1 MSILETRNLRK
12 IYGSGDTEVR
22 ALDGVNLSVDS
33 GEFVAIVGTS
43 GSGKS
48 TLLHIL
54 GLIERHDGGRYLF
67 DGTELRPGKDY
78 AALRRRHIGFIF
90 QSYNLI
96 PTLTCRENIRLPL
109 LFERDLPDR
118 SEEWMERLDIAA
130 LRDQRTAVL
139 SGGEKQR
146 VGFARAMM
154 ADPGLLLADE
164 PTGNL
169 DGENRDVIFSILR
182 QEHAAGRSVMLIT
195 HDAEAASQAQE
206 VFHLESG
213 VLAHA

>member
-1 MSILETRNLRK
+1 MKQITIELQHVQKSYVRPVLRDINLRLPQGG
-12 IYGSGDTEVR
+12 YYAVLGR
-22 ALDGVNLSVDS
+22 
-33 GEFVAIVGTS
+33 S

-154 ADPGLLLADE
+154 TDPGLLLADE

-206 VFHLESG
+206 VFHLENG
-213 VLAHA
+213 VLTHA

>member
-1 MSILETRNLRK
+1 MKQITIELQHVQKSYVRPVLRDINLRLPQ
-12 IYGSGDTEVR
+12 GGDYAVLGR
-22 ALDGVNLSVDS
+22 
-33 GEFVAIVGTS
+33 S

-206 VFHLESG
+206 VFHLENG
-213 VLAHA
+213 VLTHA

>member
-1 MSILETRNLRK
+1 MKQITIELQHVQKSYVRPVLRDINLRLPQGG
-12 IYGSGDTEVR
+12 YYAVLGR
-22 ALDGVNLSVDS
+22 
-33 GEFVAIVGTS
+33 S

-206 VFHLESG
+206 VFHLENG

>member
-1 MSILETRNLRK
+1 MKQITIELQHVQKSYVRPVLRDINLRLPQGG
-12 IYGSGDTEVR
+12 YYAVLGR
-22 ALDGVNLSVDS
+22 
-33 GEFVAIVGTS
+33 S

-154 ADPGLLLADE
+154 ADRGLLLADE

-206 VFHLESG
+206 VFHLENG
-213 VLAHA
+213 VLTHA

>member
-1 MSILETRNLRK
+1 MKQITIELQHVQKSYVRPVLRDINLRLPQGG
-12 IYGSGDTEVR
+12 YYAVLGR
-22 ALDGVNLSVDS
+22 
-33 GEFVAIVGTS
+33 S

-54 GLIERHDGGRYLF
+54 GLIERHDGGCYLF

-206 VFHLESG
+206 VFHLENG
-213 VLAHA
+213 VLTHA

>member
-1 MSILETRNLRK
+1 MKQITIELQHVQKSYVRPVLRDINLRLPQGG
-12 IYGSGDTEVR
+12 YYAVLGR
-22 ALDGVNLSVDS
+22 
-33 GEFVAIVGTS
+33 S

-206 VFHLESG
+206 VLHLENG
-213 VLAHA
+213 VLTHA

>member
-1 MSILETRNLRK
+1 MLRDINLRLPQGG
-12 IYGSGDTEVR
+12 YYAVLGR
-22 ALDGVNLSVDS
+22 
-33 GEFVAIVGTS
+33 S

-206 VFHLESG
+206 VFHLEDG
-213 VLAHA
+213 VLTHA

>member
-1 MSILETRNLRK
+1 MKQITIELQHVQKSYVRPVLRDINLRLPQGG
-12 IYGSGDTEVR
+12 YYAVLGR
-22 ALDGVNLSVDS
+22 
-33 GEFVAIVGTS
+33 S

-109 LFERDLPDR
+109 LFERDLPDH

-206 VFHLESG
+206 VFHLENG
-213 VLAHA
+213 VLTHA

>member
-1 MSILETRNLRK
+1 MKQITIELQHVQKSYVRPVLRDINLRLPQGG
-12 IYGSGDTEVR
+12 YYAVLGR
-22 ALDGVNLSVDS
+22 
-33 GEFVAIVGTS
+33 S

-206 VFHLESG
+206 VFHLENG
-213 VLAHA
+213 VLTHA

>member
-1 MSILETRNLRK
+1 MKQITIELQHVQKSYVRPVLRDINLRLPQGG
-12 IYGSGDTEVR
+12 YYAVLGR
-22 ALDGVNLSVDS
+22 
-33 GEFVAIVGTS
+33 S

-154 ADPGLLLADE
+154 ADPGLLLAHE

-182 QEHAAGRSVMLIT
+182 QEHATGRSVMLIT

-206 VFHLESG
+206 VFHLENG
-213 VLAHA
+213 VLTHA

>member
-1 MSILETRNLRK
+1 MKQITIELQHVQKSYVRPVLRDINLRLPQGG
-12 IYGSGDTEVR
+12 YYAVLGR
-22 ALDGVNLSVDS
+22 
-33 GEFVAIVGTS
+33 S

-118 SEEWMERLDIAA
+118 SEEWIERLDIAA

-206 VFHLESG
+206 VLHLENG
-213 VLAHA
+213 VLTHA

>member
-1 MSILETRNLRK
+1 MKQITIELQHVQKSYVRPVLRDINLRLPQGG
-12 IYGSGDTEVR
+12 YYAVLGR
-22 ALDGVNLSVDS
+22 
-33 GEFVAIVGTS
+33 S

-195 HDAEAASQAQE
+195 HDAAAASQAQE
-206 VFHLESG
+206 VFHLENG
-213 VLAHA
+213 VLTHA

>member
-1 MSILETRNLRK
+1 MKQITIELQHVQKSYVRPVLRDINLRLPQGG
-12 IYGSGDTEVR
+12 YYAVLGR
-22 ALDGVNLSVDS
+22 
-33 GEFVAIVGTS
+33 S

-182 QEHAAGRSVMLIT
+182 QEHATGRSVMLIT

-206 VFHLESG
+206 VFHLENG
-213 VLAHA
+213 VLTHA

>member
-1 MSILETRNLRK
+1 MKQITIELQHVQKSYVRPVLRDINLRLPQGG
-12 IYGSGDTEVR
+12 YYAVLGR
-22 ALDGVNLSVDS
+22 
-33 GEFVAIVGTS
+33 S

-54 GLIERHDGGRYLF
+54 GLIEQHDGGRYLF

-206 VFHLESG
+206 VFHLENG
-213 VLAHA
+213 VLTHA

>member
-1 MSILETRNLRK
+1 MKQITIELQHVQKSYVRPVLRDINLRLPQGG
-12 IYGSGDTEVR
+12 YYAVLGR
-22 ALDGVNLSVDS
+22 
-33 GEFVAIVGTS
+33 S

-130 LRDQRTAVL
+130 LRDQRTTVL

-206 VFHLESG
+206 VFHLENG
-213 VLAHA
+213 VLTHA

>member
-1 MSILETRNLRK
+1 MKQITIELQHVQKSYVRPVLRDINLRLPQGG
-12 IYGSGDTEVR
+12 YYAVLGR
-22 ALDGVNLSVDS
+22 
-33 GEFVAIVGTS
+33 S

-146 VGFARAMM
+146 VGFARAMI

-206 VFHLESG
+206 VFHLENG
-213 VLAHA
+213 VLTHA

>member
-1 MSILETRNLRK
+1 MKQITIELQHVQKSYVRPVLRDINLRLPQGG
-12 IYGSGDTEVR
+12 YYAVLGR
-22 ALDGVNLSVDS
+22 
-33 GEFVAIVGTS
+33 S

-109 LFERDLPDR
+109 LFERNLPDR

-206 VFHLESG
+206 VFHLENG
-213 VLAHA
+213 VLTHA

>member
-1 MSILETRNLRK
+1 MKQITIELQHVQKSYVRPVLRDINLRLPQGG
-12 IYGSGDTEVR
+12 YYAVLGR
-22 ALDGVNLSVDS
+22 
-33 GEFVAIVGTS
+33 S

-118 SEEWMERLDIAA
+118 SKEWMERLDIAA

-206 VFHLESG
+206 VFHLENG
-213 VLAHA
+213 VLTHA

>member
-1 MSILETRNLRK
+1 MKQITIELQHVQKSYVRPVLRDINLRLPQGG
-12 IYGSGDTEVR
+12 YYAVLGR
-22 ALDGVNLSVDS
+22 
-33 GEFVAIVGTS
+33 S

-90 QSYNLI
+90 QSYTLI

-206 VFHLESG
+206 VFHLENG
-213 VLAHA
+213 VLTHA

>member
-1 MSILETRNLRK
+1 MKQITIELQHVQKSYVRPVLRDINLRLPQGG
-12 IYGSGDTEVR
+12 YYAVLGR
-22 ALDGVNLSVDS
+22 
-33 GEFVAIVGTS
+33 S

-154 ADPGLLLADE
+154 ADPGLLLADA

-206 VFHLESG
+206 VFHLENG
-213 VLAHA
+213 VLTHA

>member
-1 MSILETRNLRK
+1 MKQITIELQHVQKSYVRPVLRDINLRLPQGG
-12 IYGSGDTEVR
+12 YYAVLGR
-22 ALDGVNLSVDS
+22 
-33 GEFVAIVGTS
+33 S

-182 QEHAAGRSVMLIT
+182 QEHAAGRSLMLIT

-206 VFHLESG
+206 VFHLENG
-213 VLAHA
+213 VLTHA

>member
-1 MSILETRNLRK
+1 MKQITIELQHVQKSYVRPVLRDINLRLPQGG
-12 IYGSGDTEVR
+12 YYAVLGR
-22 ALDGVNLSVDS
+22 
-33 GEFVAIVGTS
+33 S

-130 LRDQRTAVL
+130 LRDQRTA
-139 SGGEKQR
+139 SC
-146 VGFARAMM
+146 
-154 ADPGLLLADE
+154 P
-164 PTGNL
+164 
-169 DGENRDVIFSILR
+169 
-182 QEHAAGRSVMLIT
+182 AGKSS
-195 HDAEAASQAQE
+195 ASDSQ
-206 VFHLESG
+206 G
-213 VLAHA
+213 R

>member
-1 MSILETRNLRK
+1 MKQITIELQHVQKSYVRPVLRDINLRLPQGG
-12 IYGSGDTEVR
+12 YYAVLGR
-22 ALDGVNLSVDS
+22 
-33 GEFVAIVGTS
+33 S